1 MLRILFILLV
11 FPFSLTFA
19 SGIIVFNSKGPIL
32 DNALIKNIFQKADSI
47 SNAFEKDYGQKFNG
61 KIFEHNGNYYFH
73 INGLSYI
80 FIYQDGDFRNLY
92 TGNFH
97 GFNFDSYTFVHDQ
110 KVHNYGGTGFWQN
123 NGNLIY
129 FDSLNGHWEYVYS
142 TRKEIDV
149 IGSGATIIF
158 YENGFLY
165 FLIRDSF
172 NPLRQ
177 KIENKLGLY
186 SLDLSNYKLKKF
198 DQELSMEESVKYFNY
213 WDYFIETKDFL
224 IGIEK
229 SGLNFRV
236 FNKSKFT
243 YKDIP
248 KKGQDEFNLN
258 TNHEYLTEHVKYIL
272 VQDNV
277 ISFYNTDL
285 QILDSAN
292 IKNLYNLKIN
302 EQVLF
307 KDKPLKNWIYLGLV
321 LVLPFF
327 LFHIFSKK
335 QPKIIDFPYP
345 KLLDYIGK
353 TIDQD
358 ELDKCLEIE
367 NLSIHSTRNKRSSIL
382 KEILT
387 KYGDKVK
394 IIRIQDEKDGRQF
407 RYKILN

>member
-19 SGIIVFNSKGPIL
+19 SGIIVFNSTDPVL
-32 DNALIKNIFQKADSI
+32 DTALIKNIFQKADFI
-47 SNAFEKDYGQKFNG
+47 SNAYEKNYGQKFNG

-73 INGLSYI
+73 INGLSHV
-80 FIYQDGDFRNLY
+80 FIYQDEDFRNLY
-92 TGNFH
+92 TGNYH
-97 GFNFDSYTFVHDQ
+97 GFNFNSYTFVHDQ
-110 KVHNYGGTGFWQN
+110 KIHNYGGTGFWQN

-129 FDSLNGHWEYVYS
+129 FDSLNGHWDYVYS

-149 IGSGATIIF
+149 IGSGATLIF
-158 YENGFLY
+158 YEKGFLY
-165 FLIRDSF
+165 FLIGDSF

-198 DQELSMEESVKYFNY
+198 DQELSLEESVKYFNY

-236 FNKSKFT
+236 FNKTKFT

-248 KKGQDEFNLN
+248 KKSQDEFNLN

-277 ISFYNTDL
+277 ISFYNADI

-407 RYKILN
+407 RYKIMN

>member
-1 MLRILFILLV
+1 MFRILFILLI
-11 FPFSLTFA
+11 FPFSFTW
-19 SGIIVFNSKGPIL
+19 SSEIIVFNSNGQNL
-32 DNALIKNIFQKADSI
+32 DSSQFKDIFLKAKVI
-47 SNAFEKDYGQKFNG
+47 SNAYEKNYGQKFNG

-73 INGLSYI
+73 INGLSHI
-80 FIYQDGDFRNLY
+80 FIFEEGEFRNLY
-92 TGNFH
+92 SGNYH
-97 GFNFDSYTFVHDQ
+97 GFNFNSYTFIYDQ
-110 KVHNYGGTGFWQN
+110 KIHNYGGTGFWQN

-129 FDSLNGHWEYVYS
+129 FDSLNGHWDYVYS

-149 IGSGATIIF
+149 IGSGATMIF
-158 YENGFLY
+158 YENGVLY
-165 FLIRDSF
+165 FLIGDSF

-186 SLDLSNYKLKKF
+186 ALNLSNYKLKKF
-198 DQELSMEESVKYFNY
+198 DQDLSLEESVKYFNY

-236 FNKSKFT
+236 FNKSRLT

-248 KKGQDEFNLN
+248 KRIQDEFSMN
-258 TNHEYLTEHVKYIL
+258 TNHAYLTEHVKYIL
-272 VQDNV
+272 VHENV
-277 ISFYNTDL
+277 ISFYNSDMKV
-285 QILDSAN
+285 LDIAN
-292 IKNLYNLKIN
+292 IKTLYNLKID

-307 KDKPLKNWIYLGLV
+307 KDKPFKNWVYLGIV

-327 LFHIFSKK
+327 LIRFFSKK
-335 QPKIIDFPYP
+335 QPKKLDFPYP
-345 KLLDYIGK
+345 KLLIYIGK
-353 TIDQD
+353 TIEQD

-382 KEILT
+382 KEIST

-394 IIRIQDEKDGRQF
+394 IIRIQDQKDGRQF
-407 RYKILN
+407 RYKIMN

>member
-1 MLRILFILLV
+1 MFRILFVLL
-11 FPFSLTFA
+11 FLPFSLTFA
-19 SGIIVFNSKGPIL
+19 SGIIVFNSNDPNL
-32 DNALIKNIFQKADSI
+32 DPSLFRDIFQKADSI

-73 INGLSYI
+73 INGLSHI

-129 FDSLNGHWEYVYS
+129 FDSLNGHWDYVYS
-142 TRKEIDV
+142 TRKEIDI
-149 IGSGATIIF
+149 IGSGATMIF
-158 YENGFLY
+158 YEKGFLY

-198 DQELSMEESVKYFNY
+198 DKELSLEESVKYFNY

-236 FNKSKFT
+236 FNKTKFT

-248 KKGQDEFNLN
+248 KKSQDEFNLN

-407 RYKILN
+407 RYKIMN

>member
-1 MLRILFILLV
+1 MFRILIILLI
-11 FPFSLTFA
+11 FPFSFTWA
-19 SGIIVFNSKGPIL
+19 SGIIVFNSNDPNL
-32 DNALIKNIFQKADSI
+32 DSSLFKELVLKAEVI
-47 SNAFEKDYGQKFNG
+47 SNAYENEYDQKFKS

-73 INGLSYI
+73 INGLSHI
-80 FIYQDGDFRNLY
+80 FIFEEGEFRNLY
-92 TGNFH
+92 TGYYH
-97 GFNFDSYTFVHDQ
+97 GFNFDSYTFVHD
-110 KVHNYGGTGFWQN
+110 KKIYNYGGTGFWQN

-129 FDSLNGHWEYVYS
+129 FDSLNGHWDYVYS

-149 IGSGATIIF
+149 IGSGTTIIF
-158 YENGFLY
+158 YENGLLY
-165 FLIRDSF
+165 FLIGDSF

-177 KIENKLGLY
+177 KIENKLRLY

-198 DQELSMEESVKYFNY
+198 DQELSLEESVKYFNY
-213 WDYFIETKDFL
+213 WESFIETKDFL

-229 SGLNFRV
+229 SGINFRI

-248 KKGQDEFNLN
+248 KRSQDEFNMN
-258 TNHEYLTEHVKYIL
+258 TNHEYLSEHVKYIL
-272 VQDNV
+272 VQENV
-277 ISFYNTDL
+277 ISFYNADM

-307 KDKPLKNWIYLGLV
+307 KDNPLKNWVYLGLV

-327 LFHIFSKK
+327 LIRIFSKK
-335 QPKIIDFPYP
+335 QRKIIDFPYP

-353 TIDQD
+353 TIEQD

-367 NLSIHSTRNKRSSIL
+367 NLSLHSTRNKRSSIL
-382 KEILT
+382 KEIST
-387 KYGDKVK
+387 KYADKVK

-407 RYKILN
+407 RYKIMN